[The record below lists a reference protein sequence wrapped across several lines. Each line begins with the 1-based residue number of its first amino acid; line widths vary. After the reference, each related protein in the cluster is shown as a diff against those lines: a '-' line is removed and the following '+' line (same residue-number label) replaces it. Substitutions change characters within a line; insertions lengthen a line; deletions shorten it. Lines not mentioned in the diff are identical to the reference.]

1 MYVPADAITPRRAF
15 IPNQFSYDVPKGCL
29 HYVIWYAGVGAE
41 PPSDEQVRTSL
52 PPSLTHTH
60 THTHTHHCVQLRA
73 THGTLWAVL
82 MGGRVRCAGPD
93 HGGRGRG
100 YPA

>member
-60 THTHTHHCVQLRA
+60 THTTACSCGRHMALY
-73 THGTLWAVL
+73 GLVL

>member
-60 THTHTHHCVQLRA
+60 THTPLRA
-73 THGTLWAVL
+73 AAGDTWL